1 MSPHRI
7 RIVIRRHIYV
17 LWRAPHRWFDIAF
30 WPLMD
35 VILWGSLGTYV
46 AQQDASSQAS
56 APFLIGGAMMF
67 HVLFQSQI
75 AVATGFME
83 ETWSRNL
90 MNVLTTPVT
99 EFEYIAGTAILGIA
113 KVVAALIVV
122 SITAYVF
129 FGFDTTAVGWSLV
142 PISLILMIVGWGLG
156 IAGIGAVLRF
166 GQGAEI
172 ITWGSNFILMALS
185 GAFNPIESLPAVLQ
199 PISKILPSTRAFDA
213 MRQVLAGKPLPV
225 DEIAIG
231 LVGSV
236 VFVIAG
242 FTFSWF
248 MLRSFRRRGFITR
261 FS

>member
-1 MSPHRI
+1 
-7 RIVIRRHIYV
+7 V

-46 AQQDASSQAS
+46 AQQDSASRAS
-56 APFLIGGAMMF
+56 APFLLGGAMMF

-99 EFEYIAGTAILGIA
+99 ELEYIAGTALLGIV
-113 KVVAALIVV
+113 KVLLALITV
-122 SITAYVF
+122 SITAWAF
-129 FGFDTTAVGWSLV
+129 FGFNTTSVGWSLV
-142 PISLILMIVGWGLG
+142 PIAAVLMIVGWGLG

-172 ITWGSNFILMALS
+172 ITWGSNFVLMALS
-185 GAFNPIESLPAVLQ
+185 GAFNPIAALPGGLQ
-199 PISKILPSTRAFDA
+199 PVARVLPSTHAFDA
-213 MRQVLAGKPLPV
+213 MRDVLAGKPLPIHSIV
-225 DEIAIG
+225 VG
-231 LVGSV
+231 LLGSV
-236 VFVIAG
+236 VFVACG
-242 FTFSWF
+242 FLFAWS
-248 MLRSFRRRGFITR
+248 MLRSFRRNGFITR

>member
-1 MSPHRI
+1 
-7 RIVIRRHIYV
+7 
-17 LWRAPHRWFDIAF
+17 
-30 WPLMD
+30 MD
-35 VILWGSLGTYV
+35 VILWGSLGTYI
-46 AQQDASSQAS
+46 AQQSGPTSGASTE
-56 APFLIGGAMMF
+56 FLLAGIIMF

-122 SITAYVF
+122 SITAYLF

-172 ITWGSNFILMALS
+172 MTWGSNFILMALS

-199 PISKILPSTRAFDA
+199 PISKILPALERSTRCVRCWRASRCPW
-213 MRQVLAGKPLPV
+213 MRSS
-225 DEIAIG
+225 
-231 LVGSV
+231 SV
-236 VFVIAG
+236 SPDRSC
-242 FTFSWF
+242 SW
-248 MLRSFRRRGFITR
+248 SPG
-261 FS
+261 